1 MTADYLD
8 RITFGN
14 AEPPA
19 LAARKGARHRR
30 LWSSSRTHLLS
41 GMYAL
46 LLGFPLS
53 APMAA
58 YGKMSAGAKL
68 AYGETYPIPT
78 PGNMHAW
85 FSNLPSNATCEV
97 LIQVACA

>member
-19 LAARKGARHRR
+19 RSSRKGASHRR
-30 LWSSSRTHLLS
+30 LWSSLRTHLLS

-78 PGNMHAW
+78 PGNMHVW
-85 FSNLPSNATCEV
+85 YSNLPPNATCEV

>member
-1 MTADYLD
+1 
-8 RITFGN
+8 
-14 AEPPA
+14 
-19 LAARKGARHRR
+19 
-30 LWSSSRTHLLS
+30 
-41 GMYAL
+41 MYAL

-58 YGKMSAGAKL
+58 YGKMSAGANL

-78 PGNMHAW
+78 PGDMHAW
-85 FSNLPSNATCEV
+85 YSNLPSNATCEV

>member
-1 MTADYLD
+1 MWT
-8 RITFGN
+8 
-14 AEPPA
+14 EPPA
-19 LAARKGARHRR
+19 SVLAAHNRAQGIAG
-30 LWSSSRTHLLS
+30 WSSKPYSRTHLLS

>member
-19 LAARKGARHRR
+19 RSSQGRKSSPAG
-30 LWSSSRTHLLS
+30 SSSRTHLLS

-58 YGKMSAGAKL
+58 YGKMSAGANL

-78 PGNMHAW
+78 PGDMHAW
-85 FSNLPSNATCEV
+85 YSNLPSNATCEV

>member
-19 LAARKGARHRR
+19 RSLLARIAG
-30 LWSSSRTHLLS
+30 WSSSRTHLLS

-46 LLGFPLS
+46 LLGYPLS

-78 PGNMHAW
+78 PGDMHAW
-85 FSNLPSNATCEV
+85 YSNLPSNATCEV

>member
-1 MTADYLD
+1 MTADF
-8 RITFGN
+8 FGN
-14 AEPPA
+14 AEHPA
-19 LAARKGARHRR
+19 RTARKGASHRR
-30 LWSSSRTHLLS
+30 LVFLATHLLS

-68 AYGETYPIPT
+68 AYGETYPIPS

-85 FSNLPSNATCEV
+85 YSNLPSNATCEV

>member
-1 MTADYLD
+1 MKT
-8 RITFGN
+8 GHN
-14 AEPPA
+14 AEVCLKVDTLFADP
-19 LAARKGARHRR
+19 
-30 LWSSSRTHLLS
+30 LLS
-41 GMYAL
+41 EMYVL

-68 AYGETYPIPT
+68 AYGETYPIPS

-85 FSNLPSNATCEV
+85 YSNLPSNATCEV